1 MADVVPAQDVL
12 AHLGEVDYP
21 ADKDALVAAAER
33 HGAPEEV
40 LRALRTVPP
49 GIDYAHADE
58 VVRSLRPSSLPRTD
72 GGTHAAEHARADA
85 RAAFTGHPADDEA
98 GGGAGGDSTS

>member
-1 MADVVPAQDVL
+1 MAEAVTAQDVL

-21 ADKDALVAAAER
+21 AGKDALLAAAER
-33 HGAPEEV
+33 HGAPDGV

-58 VVRSLRPSSLPRTD
+58 VVRSMRLGSGSGSPDDPA
-72 GGTHAAEHARADA
+72 THAAQAARADA
-85 RAAFTGHPADDEA
+85 RATFTGHPRDDGSEDA
-98 GGGAGGDSTS
+98 G

>member
-1 MADVVPAQDVL
+1 MADTVPAQDVL

-21 ADKDALVAAAER
+21 ADKDALLAAAQR
-33 HGAPEEV
+33 HGAPDEV

-58 VVRSLRPSSLPRTD
+58 VVRSLRPSSLPRD
-72 GGTHAAEHARADA
+72 DAPAHAAEQARADA
-85 RAAFTGHPADDEA
+85 RAAFTGHPSDEA
-98 GGGAGGDSTS
+98 TGG

>member
-1 MADVVPAQDVL
+1 VADVVSAQDVL

-21 ADKDALVAAAER
+21 ADKDALLAAAER
-33 HGAPEEV
+33 HGAPDEV

-58 VVRSLRPSSLPRTD
+58 VVRSLRPSSLPRAD
-72 GGTHAAEHARADA
+72 GETHAAEHARADA
-85 RAAFTGHPADDEA
+85 RAAFTGHPADGEDGPEGS
-98 GGGAGGDSTS
+98 GG

>member
-1 MADVVPAQDVL
+1 MADLVPAQDVL

-21 ADKDALVAAAER
+21 ADKDALVAAAQR
-33 HGAPEEV
+33 HGAPDEV

-58 VVRSLRPSSLPRTD
+58 VVRSLRPSAQPRTD

-85 RAAFTGHPADDEA
+85 RAAFTGHPADPDA
-98 GGGAGGDSTS
+98 AGDSAP

>member
-1 MADVVPAQDVL
+1 MADAVPAQDVL

-21 ADKDALVAAAER
+21 ADKDALMAAAER
-33 HGAPEEV
+33 HGAPDPV

-58 VVRSLRPSSLPRTD
+58 VVRALGPASDSGED
-72 GGTHAAEHARADA
+72 ETHAAERARADA
-85 RAAFTGHPADDEA
+85 RAAFTGHPADPQA
-98 GGGAGGDSTS
+98 GGEGTG

>member
-1 MADVVPAQDVL
+1 VADTVPAQDVL

-21 ADKDALVAAAER
+21 ADKDALLAAAQR

-58 VVRSLRPSSLPRTD
+58 VVRSLRPSSVPRAD
-72 GGTHAAEHARADA
+72 APAHEAEHARADA
-85 RAAFTGHPADDEA
+85 RAAFTGHPDDS
-98 GGGAGGDSTS
+98 GDGVVTG

>member
-1 MADVVPAQDVL
+1 VADIVPAQDVL

-21 ADKDALVAAAER
+21 ADKDALLAAAQR

-58 VVRSLRPSSLPRTD
+58 VVRSLRPSSVPRAD
-72 GGTHAAEHARADA
+72 APAHEAERTRADA
-85 RAAFTGHPADDEA
+85 RAAFTGHPDDS
-98 GGGAGGDSTS
+98 GDGVVPG